1 MKEKNKVSNN
11 NTGFTLIET
20 IIVMAIL
27 VIFASFTFLYMG
39 HLKSVNVRQAANQ
52 VYTSLDKLQV
62 KTMSKTDIPHL
73 YIYKTDNGCYMKILT
88 SDITAFDS
96 SVFDDTG
103 TKLGSASIEIF
114 QEKNGS
120 KEEIKGDKF
129 INIYYNK
136 SAQFQSDVSAVI
148 FKRNSEYKIKLVKE
162 TGRHIM
168 E

>member
-20 IIVMAIL
+20 IIVIAIL
-27 VIFASFTFLYMG
+27 VIFASFTVLYMG
-39 HLKSVNVRQAANQ
+39 HLRAVNVRQAANQ
-52 VYTSLDKLQV
+52 VYKLQV

-120 KEEIKGDKF
+120 KQEIKGDKF

>member
-20 IIVMAIL
+20 IIVIAIL
-27 VIFASFTFLYMG
+27 VIFASFTVLYMG

-114 QEKNGS
+114 Q
-120 KEEIKGDKF
+120 F

>member
-1 MKEKNKVSNN
+1 MKEKNIISNKN
-11 NTGFTLIET
+11 KGFTLIET
-20 IIVMAIL
+20 IIVIAIL
-27 VIFASFTFLYMG
+27 VIFASFTVLYMG
-39 HLKSVNVRQAANQ
+39 HLRSVNVRQAANQ

-62 KTMSKTDIPHL
+62 RTMSKTDTQHL

-88 SDITAFDS
+88 KNITAFDN

-103 TKLGSASIEIF
+103 TRLGSASIEVF

-136 SAQFQSDVSAVI
+136 SAQFESDVSAVI

>member
-27 VIFASFTFLYMG
+27 VIFASFTVLYMG

-103 TKLGSASIEIF
+103 QNLVQPRLRYFRKKMV
-114 QEKNGS
+114 Q
-120 KEEIKGDKF
+120 
-129 INIYYNK
+129 
-136 SAQFQSDVSAVI
+136 
-148 FKRNSEYKIKLVKE
+148 KR
-162 TGRHIM
+162 R
-168 E
+168 